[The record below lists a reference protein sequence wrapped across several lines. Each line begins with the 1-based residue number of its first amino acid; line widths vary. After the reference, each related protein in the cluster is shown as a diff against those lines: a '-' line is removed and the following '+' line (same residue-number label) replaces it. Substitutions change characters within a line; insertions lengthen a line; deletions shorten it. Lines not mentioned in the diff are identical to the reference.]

1 MWRLQKFSTSWQT
14 GIALSSGGAKGTI
27 VQEAQS
33 HFFVLQLGGAHI
45 ILVSCDNVRQVER
58 GRWRASTPP

>member
-45 ILVSCDNVRQVER
+45 ILVSCDNVRQVE
-58 GRWRASTPP
+58 